1 MKLDVIKHSRLY
13 LSLSGLFIL
22 AGIIAMF
29 VSWQQIGLPLRP
41 AIDFT
46 GGTRLT
52 LELDC
57 GDTTKPAGNPAANTC
72 SKLVDIV
79 AVRQA
84 IAAKGYTNSV
94 VQQLDN
100 GRGVIVQ
107 TGDLEVEKRTELQ
120 TLLESILKGF
130 GQIDPKKS
138 QIERVGP
145 AIGNQLLTSGLQ
157 ALGISFLGIAIYL
170 GFRFQADYAI
180 FAVIALFHDIFV
192 TVGIFSIL
200 GLTMGVEVDSLFI
213 VAMLTVCGFS
223 VNDTVIIYDR
233 IRENLKIQGR
243 DHDFNDLVNL
253 SVNQTLAR
261 SINTTL
267 TATLPLIAIFIFGG
281 ATLKY
286 FSLALIIGFLSG
298 AYSSIFNAS
307 ILLAWWRNRNNKT
320 NQTPSVGTNA
330 V

>member
-13 LSLSGLFIL
+13 LSISGLLIV
-22 AGIIAMF
+22 AGIVAMV

-57 GDTTKPAGNPAANTC
+57 SEAGKAGANTC
-72 SKLVDIV
+72 SKLIDIE
-79 AVRQA
+79 AVRKA
-84 IAAKGYTNSV
+84 IEAKGYVNTV

-107 TGDLEVEKRTELQ
+107 TGDLELEKRTELQ
-120 TLLESILKGF
+120 SLLGVTLKEF
-130 GQIDPKKS
+130 GKIDPKKS

-145 AIGNQLLTSGLQ
+145 AIGNQLLTSGLT
-157 ALGISFLGIAIYL
+157 ALGLSFFGIAVYL
-170 GFRFQADYAI
+170 GFRFQADYAV

-192 TVGIFSIL
+192 TVGIFSML
-200 GLTMGVEVDSLFI
+200 GLTLGVEVDSLFI

-233 IRENLKIQGR
+233 IRENLKVQNK
-243 DHDFNDLVNL
+243 DVDFNDLVNL

-281 ATLKY
+281 ATLKF

-307 ILLAWWRNRNNKT
+307 ILLAWWRNRNK
-320 NQTPSVGTNA
+320 PKHSPIAGSNA
-330 V
+330 S

>member
-22 AGIIAMF
+22 AGIVAML

-52 LELDC
+52 IVLDC
-57 GDTTKPAGNPAANTC
+57 ADATNPTANTC
-72 SKLVDIV
+72 SKPIDIV

-84 IAAKGYTNSV
+84 IAAKGYANSV

-100 GRGVIVQ
+100 GRGIIVQ

-120 TLLESILKGF
+120 SLLETVLKEF

-192 TVGIFSIL
+192 TMGIFSIL
-200 GLTMGVEVDSLFI
+200 GLTLGVEVDSLFI